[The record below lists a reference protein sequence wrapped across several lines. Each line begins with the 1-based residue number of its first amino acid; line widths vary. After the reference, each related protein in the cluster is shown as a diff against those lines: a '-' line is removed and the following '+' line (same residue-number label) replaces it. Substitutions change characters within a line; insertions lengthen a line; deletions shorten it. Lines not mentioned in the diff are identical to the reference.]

1 MLADDLPGD
10 GQSTLRVRPDIDHR
24 TIRGSSGFAIATE
37 AIGRVSVVVALVLF
51 VLVMLAIDKGLAV
64 QDSARQVVN
73 NFHTANDYFDERAD
87 LTAPATARRQ
97 LEELQGVLT
106 ELNRSAAV
114 DVTNLAALVPTM
126 QKLLAAGQGDQQI
139 AATLD
144 GIAASLRESAGSLK
158 SISAKANTAVNG
170 VNEQLVAA
178 IDLVD
183 QLNNELSRT
192 TRKLAPIPAQDG
204 LIPAPQQPG
213 GN

>member
-1 MLADDLPGD
+1 M
-10 GQSTLRVRPDIDHR
+10 
-24 TIRGSSGFAIATE
+24 
-37 AIGRVSVVVALVLF
+37 ALVLF